1 MSEIEPATA
10 VVPLRVKI
18 DDKVQAIRRR
28 LARLSWPWVSYK
40 AVSLFY
46 ASPFYTA
53 MLSGKT
59 PVSLLAVPP
68 YPWPGD
74 ASHGA
79 SIILGRMSIS
89 GTVLEMGSNWD
100 WRTVRA
106 PAPVLAELH
115 GFSWLS
121 DLRTTAG
128 DAARRRAR
136 ELVASWIEAYPK
148 WSRVAWQPHILGM
161 RIAAWLSHYEFFC
174 ASADDMF
181 REVFFRSVSQQAR
194 HLMRTVRL
202 EDRPL
207 PALLALKGA
216 LYAAIC
222 IPGLHAEQQDKL
234 ADLVKRLE
242 RELARQIRNDGGH
255 AARSP
260 SDHLS
265 VLRLLIDIRAA
276 FAAGGHEIPAAL
288 QTTIEI
294 MAPALRQM
302 RHGDGALAIFNG
314 GIEEQAWIVDMVLSQ
329 ADARSRPRRRMVET
343 KANRDGGFERLMA
356 GRMMVLI
363 DAGVPP
369 PLGFDHAAHAG
380 VLSIEVSIGRDRLI
394 VNCGALAVG
403 RQGWAELPRT
413 TAAHSVL
420 IVDDKNSSEILP
432 AGGLGHRPDRVTSIR
447 EESEGNIWI
456 DTAHDGYERRFG
468 LTHRR
473 RLYLSAGGE
482 DLRGEDSLEG
492 EGNVEFALRFHLHPK
507 VKAQI
512 TQDRNA
518 ILLQLGTS
526 GWRLRVSGGDLALE
540 ESIYFGQGD
549 LRRTEQVVIKGR
561 TGKDG
566 RPGAIVKWALRKER
580 RS

>member
-1 MSEIEPATA
+1 MSEIEQASA
-10 VVPLRVKI
+10 VSSLRVKME
-18 DDKVQAIRRR
+18 DKVRAFRRR
-28 LARLSWPWVSYK
+28 LARLSLPWISYK
-40 AVSLFY
+40 TVSLFY
-46 ASPFYTA
+46 ASPFYAA
-53 MLSGKT
+53 MLSGKA

-68 YPWPGD
+68 YSWPGD

-79 SIILGRMSIS
+79 SIILGRMNIA
-89 GTVLEMGSNWD
+89 GTPLEMGSDWS

-106 PAPVLAELH
+106 PASVLEELH
-115 GFSWLS
+115 GFNWLS

-148 WSRVAWQPHILGM
+148 WNRVAWQPHVLGA

-181 REVFFRSVSQQAR
+181 RELFFRSISQQAR

-202 EDRPL
+202 EGRPL

-222 IPGLHAEQQDKL
+222 IPGLYAEQQDKL

-242 RELARQIRNDGGH
+242 RELTRQIRHDGSH
-255 AARSP
+255 VTRSP
-260 SDHLS
+260 SDHLT
-265 VLRLLIDIRAA
+265 VLRLLIDVRAA
-276 FAAGGHEIPAAL
+276 FAAGGHEIPVAL
-288 QTTIEI
+288 QATIET

-302 RHGDGALAIFNG
+302 RHGDGALAVFNG
-314 GIEEQAWIVDMVLSQ
+314 GTEEQPWIVDMVLSQ
-329 ADARSRPRRRMVET
+329 ADARSRPRRRIIEA
-343 KANRDGGFERLMA
+343 KPNREGGFERLTA

-369 PLGFDHAAHAG
+369 SPGFDQAAHAG
-380 VLSIEVSIGRDRLI
+380 VLSLEVSLGRDRLI
-394 VNCGALAVG
+394 VNCGVLG
-403 RQGWAELPRT
+403 RGRDGWAELSRT
-413 TAAHSVL
+413 TAAHSAL
-420 IVDDKNSSEILP
+420 IIDDKNSSEILP
-432 AGGLGHRPDRVTSIR
+432 SGGLGHRPERVTSIR
-447 EESEGNIWI
+447 EENEGNIWI

-473 RLYLSAGGE
+473 RLYLSANGE

-492 EGNVEFALRFHLHPK
+492 EGRVDFAIRFHLHPK

-518 ILLQLGTS
+518 VLLQLGTS
-526 GWRLRVSGGDLALE
+526 GWRLRVSGGEVALE
-540 ESIYFGQGD
+540 ESIYFGHGD
-549 LRRTEQVVIKGR
+549 LRRTEQVVVKGS

-566 RPGAIVKWALRKER
+566 RPGAMVKWALRKER
-580 RS
+580 RP

>member
-1 MSEIEPATA
+1 MSEIEQATTA
-10 VVPLRVKI
+10 VPLRVKI
-18 DDKVQAIRRR
+18 DDKVQALRRR
-28 LARLSWPWVSYK
+28 LARVSWPWLSYK
-40 AVSLFY
+40 AISLFY
-46 ASPFYTA
+46 ASPFYAA

-79 SIILGRMSIS
+79 SIILGRIDIS
-89 GTVLEMGSNWD
+89 GTQLEMGSGWD

-106 PAPVLAELH
+106 PAPILAELH

-136 ELVASWIEAYPK
+136 ELVASWIDAYPK
-148 WSRVAWQPHILGM
+148 WNRVAWQPHVLGM
-161 RIAAWLSHYEFFC
+161 RIAAWLSHYEFFG

-222 IPGLHAEQQDKL
+222 IPGLYAEDQDKL
-234 ADLVKRLE
+234 PDLVKRLE
-242 RELARQIRNDGGH
+242 RELARQIRNDGSH
-255 AARSP
+255 IARSP

-276 FAAGGHEIPAAL
+276 FAAGGQEIPAAL

-294 MAPALRQM
+294 MAPTLRQM

-314 GIEEQAWIVDMVLSQ
+314 GVEEQAWIVDMVLSQ

-343 KANRDGGFERLMA
+343 KTNRDGGFERLMA

-369 PLGFDHAAHAG
+369 PPGFDHAAHAG

-394 VNCGALAVG
+394 VNCGALPIE

-432 AGGLGHRPDRVTSIR
+432 AGGLGHRPERVTSIR
-447 EESEGNIWI
+447 EESDGNIWI
-456 DTAHDGYERRFG
+456 DAAHDGYERRFG
-468 LTHRR
+468 LT
-473 RLYLSAGGE
+473 AA
-482 DLRGEDSLEG
+482 D
-492 EGNVEFALRFHLHPK
+492 
-507 VKAQI
+507 I
-512 TQDRNA
+512 
-518 ILLQLGTS
+518 
-526 GWRLRVSGGDLALE
+526 
-540 ESIYFGQGD
+540 
-549 LRRTEQVVIKGR
+549 
-561 TGKDG
+561 
-566 RPGAIVKWALRKER
+566 
-580 RS
+580 